1 MPVSLLIKFSQNSG
15 FCLFVHLSVSLALNY
30 MAAQVGSEF
39 LPDDLTDIFH
49 SLRNVCHLSITI
61 DLLFS

>member
-15 FCLFVHLSVSLALNY
+15 FCLFVRLSVSLALNY
-30 MAAQVGSEF
+30 MAAQVGSDF

-61 DLLFS
+61 DLLSS